1 MTLYVDSSALIKR
14 YVEED
19 DSEAADAILLGD
31 TEWITGRHTY
41 VEVIL
46 AIQRRLGETERRV
59 ASAAFERD
67 WQRTF
72 VVALDDVVC
81 RRAAELGT
89 ATGTR
94 SLDAL
99 HLAAAERAGGRSVP
113 IVTFDIRLGQAGRAL
128 GFVVIGS

>member
-89 ATGTR
+89 ATGAR

-113 IVTFDIRLGQAGRAL
+113 IVTFDIRLGQAGLAL

>member
-14 YVEED
+14 YVAED
-19 DSEAADAILLGD
+19 DSEAVDAILLSD
-31 TEWITGRHTY
+31 TEWVTGRHTF
-41 VEVIL
+41 VEVLL
-46 AIQRRLGETERRV
+46 ALHRRLGDTGGGAARM
-59 ASAAFERD
+59 AFERD

-72 VVALDDVVC
+72 VVAFDEVVC
-81 RRAAELGT
+81 RRAAELGI
-89 ATGTR
+89 ATGAR

-113 IVTFDIRLGQAGRAL
+113 IVTFDVRLGQAGRSL